1 MKVLCKLKNASELI
15 NGVKFEATDAGML
28 SESVDAEVA
37 AQFKGIPGYELFE
50 EGDPEGAEQPSL
62 KTKHRKSMS
71 DKAEPETH

>member
-50 EGDPEGAEQPSL
+50 ESDPKSAEQK
-62 KTKHRKSMS
+62 KTAAAVKTAKPQ
-71 DKAEPETH
+71 E